1 MERGRKLEKQIRK
14 IRRITEWPSNE
25 CTESKLKG
33 NLQRKRKNT
42 TTIAIKRRESVK

>member
-25 CTESKLKG
+25 MHRVKANGKPTKKEKEYYNNRNKE
-33 NLQRKRKNT
+33 KR
-42 TTIAIKRRESVK
+42 IS